1 MAVGIVWPPI
11 ALFFFFLLCFGFF
24 FSPPRSPECSFKIRV
39 IDSVSVIIAL
49 RVNLAE
55 ENRDDGLGQKQNIKK
70 KIQKLLVKFCRKH

>member
-11 ALFFFFLLCFGFF
+11 ALFFFFALFWVFF
-24 FSPPRSPECSFKIRV
+24 FPPPRSPECSFKIRV